1 MKLQVSL
8 VAAACAAGLWLASAP
23 ARAQDVSYTPGSVWQ
38 LSSIQVEPGQFEKY
52 MDYLAAN
59 WKRVQELGKKEGI
72 VVSYHVLSVNSNRKD
87 EPDLVLAVEFK
98 DYQTNAQRLAFQKK
112 LEAMLAQ
119 DVRKQDVASGERQ
132 VMRKLVGNM
141 ELQELVLK

>member
-1 MKLQVSL
+1 MKLQASL
-8 VAAACAAGLWLASAP
+8 GAAAAAIALLLASAP
-23 ARAQDVSYTPGSVWQ
+23 AAAQDSSYTPGTVWQ

-112 LEAMLAQ
+112 IEAMLAQ
-119 DVRKQDVASGERQ
+119 DVRKQDLASGERQ
-132 VMRKLVGNM
+132 VLRKLVGNM

>member
-1 MKLQVSL
+1 MKLQASL
-8 VAAACAAGLWLASAP
+8 GAAAAAIALLLASVP
-23 ARAQDVSYTPGSVWQ
+23 AAAQDSSYTPGTVWQ

-112 LEAMLAQ
+112 IEAMLAQ
-119 DVRKQDVASGERQ
+119 DVRKQDVSSGERQ
-132 VMRKLVGNM
+132 VLRKLVGNM